1 MSGALDGPLTQIGA
15 KSVHPRSSES
25 LWAIPSHHQ
34 AFSHNVTFSIV
45 YSGTMIVVELWTT
58 LKRSPR
64 IGLTVTALAAG
75 KGATMDHDQKMK
87 APLLAELLALCQ
99 QIATLGP
106 DHLTPYGG
114 KSRLT
119 LLC

>member
-15 KSVHPRSSES
+15 KSVHSRSSES

-58 LKRSPR
+58 LKRYPPHRSPR
-64 IGLTVTALAAG
+64 DRAG
-75 KGATMDHDQKMK
+75 
-87 APLLAELLALCQ
+87 
-99 QIATLGP
+99 
-106 DHLTPYGG
+106 GG
-114 KSRLT
+114 
-119 LLC
+119 